1 MLAILGTLAIGFLWG
16 IRRGASS
23 CLALCIPSIVPTLVE
38 ERGDWKKGFK
48 IAAWFNAPRVLLLTL
63 LGAVI
68 GAGGYIIREGVEEFA
83 VGSTIWAVGYGIVG
97 CLMIVYGTFIFA
109 TVSERLERPE
119 DEGLA
124 PAGDKGKSDDE
135 GTCNEGM
142 RHPLL
147 ARFDTVTPKTRTG
160 LFLWGGLV
168 SIACI
173 GETVL
178 AIETIFV
185 GIFTAELATSP
196 ALGAALGGLA
206 FFLFGLGTAIPS
218 ILIASFSTTLADKEK
233 QTTRLLQIQKFS
245 GILMICFGGIL
256 VMAALFF
263 I

>member
-1 MLAILGTLAIGFLWG
+1 MLTILGALSIGFLWG

-23 CLALCIPSIVPTLVE
+23 CLALCIPSIMPTLVE
-38 ERGDWKKGFK
+38 ERGTWKKGLK
-48 IAAWFNAPRVLLLTL
+48 IALWFNAPRVLLLTL
-63 LGAVI
+63 LGAAI

-83 VGSTIWAVGYGIVG
+83 VGSTIWAAGYGIVG

-109 TVSERLERPE
+109 TISERLEEP
-119 DEGLA
+119 DE
-124 PAGDKGKSDDE
+124 PRGDENGACD
-135 GTCNEGM
+135 NGM
-142 RHPLL
+142 LHPLL
-147 ARFDTVTPKTRTG
+147 ARFDMVTPKTRTG

-196 ALGAALGGLA
+196 IVGAVLGGLA
-206 FFLFGLGTAIPS
+206 FFIFGLGTALPS
-218 ILIASFSTTLADKEK
+218 VLIASFSTTLADKEK
-233 QTTRLLQIQKFS
+233 QMTRLLRIQKFS
-245 GILMICFGGIL
+245 GIMMICFGGIL